1 MTFFQAIIIAI
12 VEGIT
17 EYLPISSTGHM
28 IIISKMLGVDM
39 LDSFNRFF
47 IICIQL
53 GAIMS
58 VVALYRKKFV
68 DEIDMKRILFAF
80 KNNLFFS
87 SIAWKEFFCSQI
99 FYIKLLVAFLPAVFA
114 GLLFKEKIDILL
126 DRVDVVAYSLLIGGI
141 ILLFVDKL
149 FEKNET
155 DQNNKNQNIDFKKAL
170 FIGFFQVIAM
180 IPGVSRS
187 AATIVGG
194 MANKLTRKNAAEF
207 SFFLAVPT
215 MLAATVKDLYDF
227 YNAGFSLTSHQLS
240 LLAVGN
246 IVAFIV
252 AMFAI
257 KSFISFLS
265 KKGFVAFGYYRII
278 IGIIIIVMLRMGYSL
293 CVSNM

>member
-1 MTFFQAIIIAI
+1 M
-12 VEGIT
+12 
-17 EYLPISSTGHM
+17 
-28 IIISKMLGVDM
+28 
-39 LDSFNRFF
+39 
-47 IICIQL
+47 
-53 GAIMS
+53 
-58 VVALYRKKFV
+58 
-68 DEIDMKRILFAF
+68 
-80 KNNLFFS
+80 
-87 SIAWKEFFCSQI
+87 
-99 FYIKLLVAFLPAVFA
+99 
-114 GLLFKEKIDILL
+114 LL

-141 ILLFVDKL
+141 ILLFVDKW
-149 FEKNET
+149 FGKNET
-155 DQNNKNQNIDFKKAL
+155 DQNIDNQNIDFKKAL

-194 MANKLTRKNAAEF
+194 MSNKLTRKNAAEF

-227 YNAGFSLTSHQLS
+227 YNAGFRLTSHQLS

-252 AMFAI
+252 AMFAV

-265 KKGFVAFGYYRII
+265 KKGFVAFGYYRIT
-278 IGIIIIVMLRMGYSL
+278 IGIIIIIMLRMGYSL

>member
-293 CVSNM
+293 CISNM

>member
-1 MTFFQAIIIAI
+1 MTFIQAIIIAI

-17 EYLPISSTGHM
+17 EYLPISSTGHK
-28 IIISKMLGVDM
+28 IIISKILGVDM

-58 VVALYRKKFV
+58 VVALYWNKFV
-68 DEIDMKRILFAF
+68 NEIDIKRIIFAF

-87 SIAWKEFFCSQI
+87 SIARKEFFYSQI

-114 GLLFKEKIDILL
+114 GLLFKEKIDLLL

-141 ILLFVDKL
+141 ILLFVDKW

-155 DQNNKNQNIDFKKAL
+155 DQNIENQNIDFKKAL
-170 FIGFFQVIAM
+170 FIGIFQVIAM

-194 MANKLTRKNAAEF
+194 MSNKLTRKNAAEF

-227 YNAGFSLTSHQLS
+227 YNAGFTLTSHQLY

-246 IVAFIV
+246 AVAFIV

>member
-1 MTFFQAIIIAI
+1 MTFIQAIIIAI

-28 IIISKMLGVDM
+28 IIISKIIGVDM
-39 LDSFNRFF
+39 QDSFNRFF

-58 VVALYRKKFV
+58 VVALYWKKFV
-68 DEIDMKRILFAF
+68 NEIDIKRILLAF
-80 KNNLFFS
+80 NNNLFFS
-87 SIAWKEFFCSQI
+87 SIVWKELFCSQI

-114 GLLFKEKIDILL
+114 GLLLKEKIDMLL
-126 DRVDVVAYSLLIGGI
+126 DRVDIVAYSLLIGGI
-141 ILLFVDKL
+141 ILLFVDKW

-155 DQNNKNQNIDFKKAL
+155 DQNIESQNIDFKKAL

-194 MANKLTRKNAAEF
+194 MSNKLTRKNAAEF

-227 YNAGFSLTSHQLS
+227 YNAGLSLTSHQLS

-246 IVAFIV
+246 TVAFIV

>member
-1 MTFFQAIIIAI
+1 MTFIQAIIIAI

-28 IIISKMLGVDM
+28 IIISKILGVDM

-58 VVALYRKKFV
+58 VVALYWNKFV
-68 DEIDMKRILFAF
+68 YEIDIKRILSAF

-87 SIAWKEFFCSQI
+87 SIAWKEFFYSQI

-114 GLLFKEKIDILL
+114 GLLFKEKIDMLL

-141 ILLFVDKL
+141 ILLFVDKW

-155 DQNNKNQNIDFKKAL
+155 DQNIENQNIDFIKAL

-194 MANKLTRKNAAEF
+194 MSNKLTRKNAAEF

-227 YNAGFSLTSHQLS
+227 YNAGFSLTSHQLF

-252 AMFAI
+252 AMFAV

>member
-1 MTFFQAIIIAI
+1 MTFIQAIIIAI

-28 IIISKMLGVDM
+28 IITSKILGVDM
-39 LDSFNRFF
+39 QDSFNRFF

-58 VVALYRKKFV
+58 VVALYWKKFV
-68 DEIDMKRILFAF
+68 NEIDMKRIFFAF
-80 KNNLFFS
+80 KNHSIFS
-87 SIAWKEFFCSQI
+87 SIAWKELFYSQI

-114 GLLFKEKIDILL
+114 GLLFKEKIDMLL
-126 DRVDVVAYSLLIGGI
+126 DRVDVVAYSLLVGGI
-141 ILLFVDKL
+141 ILLFVDKW
-149 FEKNET
+149 FGKNET
-155 DQNNKNQNIDFKKAL
+155 DQNIENQNIDFKKAF
-170 FIGFFQVIAM
+170 FIGCFQVIAM

-194 MANKLTRKNAAEF
+194 MSNKLTRKNGAEF

-227 YNAGFSLTSHQLS
+227 YKEGLSLTSHQLS
-240 LLAVGN
+240 LLAIGN
-246 IVAFIV
+246 IIAFIV
-252 AMFAI
+252 ALLAI

-265 KKGFVAFGYYRII
+265 KKGFVAFGYYRVI
-278 IGIIIIVMLRMGYSL
+278 IGIIILVMLQMGYNL
-293 CVSNM
+293 CVSDT